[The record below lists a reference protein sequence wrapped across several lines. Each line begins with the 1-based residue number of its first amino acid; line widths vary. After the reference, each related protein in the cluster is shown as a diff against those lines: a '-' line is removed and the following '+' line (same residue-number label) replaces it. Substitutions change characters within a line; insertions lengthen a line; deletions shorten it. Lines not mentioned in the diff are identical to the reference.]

1 MFFISTLIDTVVV
14 GIIIDSGS
22 LVHYG
27 IYVDRS
33 GYQDVRRAMTII
45 QEKEVEDSGRMCNN
59 QLQRWKLCLTR
70 CCSSISS
77 LFFLNLSSFLS
88 VKVHVVGC
96 FLYRIGHRL
105 GSRSSASELREC
117 FSHHCAWSKV
127 VQLAVVCVG
136 RDSAPQHQFG
146 TDSWYC
152 YVVMMACNGW
162 EVDENSR
169 A

>member
-59 QLQRWKLCLTR
+59 QLQR
-70 CCSSISS
+70 
-77 LFFLNLSSFLS
+77 
-88 VKVHVVGC
+88 
-96 FLYRIGHRL
+96 
-105 GSRSSASELREC
+105 
-117 FSHHCAWSKV
+117 
-127 VQLAVVCVG
+127 
-136 RDSAPQHQFG
+136 
-146 TDSWYC
+146 
-152 YVVMMACNGW
+152 
-162 EVDENSR
+162 
-169 A
+169 